1 MIQSQPLKTSN
12 NLSLFYYCD
21 WALLDNQP
29 KSIDY
34 ELVCS
39 VPMYL
44 MGVSCVI
51 FLIHPFWW
59 RLSWLAISFGA
70 VMQTDLEVA
79 YGCGQTI
86 RTQYPSS
93 RTVEARDTYGLIINL
108 RGSDSPFHIFTN
120 KLNLKLCQDPRALV
134 FHLPTLLIKEAGR
147 PPPNIGGIT
156 GVSSFCF
163 HQLASNIISPIYDW
177 FIYNWCRSVL
187 IPGSVP
193 RNKDLN
199 ARIRLSTTS

>member
-1 MIQSQPLKTSN
+1 MSSSWTTL
-12 NLSLFYYCD
+12 CD
-21 WALLDNQP
+21 GGWDDWP
-29 KSIDY
+29 
-34 ELVCS
+34 S
-39 VPMYL
+39 VL
-44 MGVSCVI
+44 A
-51 FLIHPFWW
+51 WW
-59 RLSWLAISFGA
+59 H
-70 VMQTDLEVA
+70 
-79 YGCGQTI
+79 GQTL
-86 RTQYPSS
+86 RWPMAVAGPSKPHSLSS
-93 RTVEARDTYGLIINL
+93 RLMVAHAPCGLIIYL
-108 RGSDSPFHIFTN
+108 RGSDSLFHIFTN